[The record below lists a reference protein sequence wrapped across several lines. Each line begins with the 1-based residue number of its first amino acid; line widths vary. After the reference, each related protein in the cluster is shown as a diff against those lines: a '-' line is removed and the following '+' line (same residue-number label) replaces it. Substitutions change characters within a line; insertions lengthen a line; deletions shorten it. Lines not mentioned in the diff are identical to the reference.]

1 LKTAIQDLILI
12 TPTVFNDA
20 RVIFE
25 AFNQEKFHQNGIHY
39 FIQDNQ
45 LFTKGTLRVA
55 LSKSSFAQTK
65 LVRVLQGE
73 IRRSNDL
80 RKDSPT
86 FGKHFSV
93 LLSAENKNSCSFHKD
108 LPMVFST

>member
-1 LKTAIQDLILI
+1 MMRVVISLKPLIRKNSI
-12 TPTVFNDA
+12 KTGT
-20 RVIFE
+20 
-25 AFNQEKFHQNGIHY
+25 HT

-45 LFTKGTLRVA
+45 SFSQKGHWGLHYQNPP
-55 LSKSSFAQTK
+55 FAQTK

-73 IRRSNDL
+73 IIDVAVDL